1 MDKKVEFA
9 ASHRQARAGWQSG
22 EAIVLGILS
31 VPLLIALMALA
42 YRSTL
47 FIPINYNEGWN
58 AFHAEAAAAGGR
70 LYYPADAL
78 VTNNYPPLSFLIVG
92 ALTNIVSGAVFPGP
106 LAVWIGFLRAA
117 VLLHAHLSRPR
128 DDWGC
133 VAL

>member
-31 VPLLIALMALA
+31 VPLLIALTALA

-58 AFHAEAAAAGGR
+58 AFHAEAAAAEGG

-78 VTNNYPPLSFLIVG
+78 VPNNYPPLSFLIFG
-92 ALTNIVSGAVFPGP
+92 ALTNIVSNTVCAGHARPGT
-106 LAVWIGFLRAA
+106 
-117 VLLHAHLSRPR
+117 
-128 DDWGC
+128 
-133 VAL
+133 ALP